1 MAASAQPGLFDDV
14 HFGLEIDFKPNT
26 PDPARIYRSMTDL
39 IEACQS
45 IDIKLAGTF
54 GVQITPVLFLE
65 DIQTGSLTT
74 FLRSMLES
82 VDEEGLKSLD
92 WKKLIGSYLVKGK
105 RVIVNYLKDRETIQ
119 GSDEIHDLQRVI
131 AGAAEEAGALEV
143 PGYTPPPAMEVA
155 QCVLLLSES
164 TLPLG
169 ADDHA
174 KYLSPDGQSEINT
187 SFRVTPERIEEVL
200 TQRTIVN
207 HRDLILKVKKPDFL
221 GDSMWD
227 FRHDN
232 KKLTA
237 KVADSKWLEEFHQ
250 RKVTLYSGDALDV
263 AAEETVKYGYDQE
276 VLATHYEIVQ
286 VRAVIPREGN

>member
-1 MAASAQPGLFDDV
+1 MATSAQGLFDDV
-14 HFGLEIDFKPNT
+14 HFGIEIDFKPNS
-26 PDPARIYRSMTDL
+26 PDPARIYRSMTEL

-45 IDIKLAGTF
+45 IDVKLAGTF
-54 GVQITPVLFLE
+54 GVQIRPVLFLE

-82 VDEEGLKSLD
+82 VDDDGLKSLE
-92 WKKLIGSYLVKGK
+92 WKKLVGSYLVKAK
-105 RVIVNYLKDRETIQ
+105 RVIVNYLKDRETIE
-119 GSDEIHDLQRVI
+119 GSEEINDLQRVI
-131 AGAAEEAGALEV
+131 AEAAKEAGALEV
-143 PGYTPPPAMEVA
+143 PGYTPPPVIEIA
-155 QCVLLLSES
+155 QCVLLLSDG
-164 TLPLG
+164 TAPLG
-169 ADDHA
+169 ADDRA

-187 SFRVTPERIEEVL
+187 GFRVTPERIEEVL

-207 HRDLILKVKKPDFL
+207 QRDLILKVKKPDFL

-237 KVADSKWLEEFHQ
+237 KIADSKWLEQFHQ

-276 VLATHYEIVQ
+276 VLATHYKIVR
-286 VRAVIPREGN
+286 VRAVLPKEGG